1 MTLAPTQLLYEG
13 KAKQVYGTVDPERVV
28 IRFKDD
34 ATAFN
39 GVKKAS
45 IAEKGPI
52 NSRISAHLLALVGAA
67 GVPTAFEA
75 VLGPRDQLFRKVEI
89 VPVEVVVRNVVA
101 GGFAKKLG
109 LTEGL
114 RLPRPVVELFY
125 KSDALNDP
133 QINEDAAVAM
143 GWASAWELACMRE
156 RALQVNDVLLAFWAE
171 RNIDLV
177 DFKLEFGRAGG
188 AILLADEI
196 TPDGSRLWERG
207 TGRHLDKDVFRRD
220 LGDLSD
226 TYRALYAIVFGE
238 AWAAE

>member
-1 MTLAPTQLLYEG
+1 VTLAPTQLVYEG
-13 KAKQVYGTVDPERVV
+13 KAKQVYATADADYVV

-45 IAEKGPI
+45 IPDKGQI
-52 NSRISAHLLALVGAA
+52 NSRISAHLLGLVAAA
-67 GVPTAFEA
+67 GVPTAFA
-75 VLGPRDQLFRKVEI
+75 QQLSPRDQLFRKVEI

-101 GGFAKKLG
+101 GSFAKKLG
-109 LTEGL
+109 LPEGQ
-114 RLPRPVVELFY
+114 RLPRPIVEYFY

-133 QINEDAAVAM
+133 PINEDAAIVL
-143 GWASAWELACMRE
+143 GWAAPWELACMRE
-156 RALQVNDVLLAFWAE
+156 RALTVNDVLKAFWDA
-171 RNIDLV
+171 RGIDLV

-220 LGDLSD
+220 LGDLGD
-226 TYRALYAIVFGE
+226 TYRELYQRVFG
-238 AWAAE
+238 APYTG

>member
-1 MTLAPTQLLYEG
+1 MLAPTHLLYEG
-13 KAKQVYGTVDPERVV
+13 KAKQVYATDDADRVV

-45 IAEKGPI
+45 IADKGPI
-52 NSRISAHLLALVGAA
+52 NAKVSAHLLTLVGAA
-67 GVPTAFEA
+67 GVPTAFERQLSA
-75 VLGPRDQLFRKVEI
+75 RDQLFRKVEI

-101 GGFAKKLG
+101 GSFAKKLG
-109 LTEGL
+109 LAEGQ
-114 RLPRPVVELFY
+114 RLSRPVIEHFY

-133 QINEDAAVAM
+133 PINEDAAIAM
-143 GWASAWELACMRE
+143 GWASAWELLAMRE
-156 RALQVNDVLLAFWAE
+156 HALKVNETLLAFWAE

-220 LGDLSD
+220 LGDLSE
-226 TYRALYAIVFGE
+226 TYRDLHRIVFGE
-238 AWAAE
+238 AWAG

>member
-1 MTLAPTQLLYEG
+1 MTLAPTTILYEG
-13 KAKQVYGTVDPERVV
+13 KAKQVYATADADWVV
-28 IRFKDD
+28 LRFKDD

-45 IAEKGPI
+45 IGDKGAI
-52 NSRISAHLLALVGAA
+52 NCRISAHLLTLVAEA
-67 GVPTAFEA
+67 GVPTAFA
-75 VLGPRDQLFRKVEI
+75 KVLNGRDQLFRRVEI

-109 LTEGL
+109 RAEGE
-114 RLPRPVVELFY
+114 RLARPIVEHFY

-133 QINEDAAVAM
+133 QINEDAAIVM

-156 RALQVNDVLLAFWAE
+156 RALQVNDVLKAFWDA
-171 RNIDLV
+171 RGIDLI

-220 LGDLSD
+220 LGDLGD
-226 TYRALYAIVFGE
+226 TYRELYQRVFGTE
-238 AWAAE
+238 YRAE